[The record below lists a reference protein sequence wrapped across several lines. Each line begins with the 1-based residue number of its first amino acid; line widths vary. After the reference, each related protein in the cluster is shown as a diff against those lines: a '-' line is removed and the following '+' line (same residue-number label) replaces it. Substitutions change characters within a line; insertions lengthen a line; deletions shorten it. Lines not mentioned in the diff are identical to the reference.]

1 MESKPEE
8 VTRAR
13 FLAAASGAVVLLL
26 GLYLC
31 RLHSYLLFHSIAE
44 TFSLVVA
51 FGIFMVGWN
60 SRHFLENKYFL
71 FLGIAYPFVGL
82 LDLVHTL
89 AYQGMNVFSGLGSN
103 TATELWIAA
112 RGMESLSLLMAP
124 LFVRRGL
131 RLAPLVLGYA
141 GATTLLLGAVFHWDV
156 FPDCFIEG
164 QGLTPFKIA
173 AEYAISGILLVAAF
187 QLYRVRRHFDR
198 AIFHLLLA
206 SIFATI
212 ASELSFT
219 LYRGPYT
226 SFNML
231 GHYLKIISYFLIY
244 RAIVYTGLKMPYSLL
259 DAGLRRSRKELQAAH
274 AELELR
280 VQERTS
286 ELEATNEVLRREM
299 VERGKAQ
306 EALRESEELYATL
319 VEASLTGVYM
329 QQDGRILFAN
339 ERLARIFGY
348 DRDEMIGMETL
359 QLVHPEDRPG
369 IREIRGKRLRGEEAP
384 NEYEVRALTGDG
396 RIIWVNRRVSLVRY
410 KGRPSI
416 LGNVADIT
424 GRKRMENELRLLSS
438 RILSAEEKERKRIA
452 RDLHDGLGQL
462 LGAIKFR
469 VESFL
474 MGLDGN
480 RPGDNRATLEEV
492 VTLIRRTIEEMRRI
506 LADLRPS
513 MLDDLGIVPTINW
526 LCREFQQAHAD
537 VSMEKTLLVEERDV
551 PDELKTVIYRVF
563 QESLNNVAKHSRAR
577 RVRLS
582 LLREKEALALTVEDD
597 GVGFDP
603 NAVPDPAEGNEGIGL
618 HSIRERCRF
627 SGGQFELNARKG
639 KGTSIRVTWPL
650 KRAS

>member
-1 MESKPEE
+1 MESRPEE
-8 VTRAR
+8 VTWAR
-13 FLAAASGAVVLLL
+13 FLAAASGAAVLLL

-31 RLHSYLLFHSIAE
+31 SLHSYLLFHSIAE

-60 SRHFLENKYFL
+60 SRRFLENKYFL

-112 RGMESLSLLMAP
+112 RGMESLSLLLAA

-141 GATTLLLGAVFHWDV
+141 CVTALLLGAVFHWDV

-164 QGLTPFKIA
+164 RGLTPFKIT
-173 AEYAISGILLVAAF
+173 AEYAISGVLLVAAF
-187 QLYRVRRHFDR
+187 LLHRVRRHFDR
-198 AIFHLLLA
+198 TIFRLLLA
-206 SIFATI
+206 SILVTI

-226 SFNML
+226 SLNML

-259 DAGLRRSRKELQAAH
+259 DTGLRRSRRELQAAH

-286 ELEATNEVLRREM
+286 ELEAINELLRREIA
-299 VERGKAQ
+299 EREKAR

-329 QQDGRILFAN
+329 QQNGRILFAN
-339 ERLARIFGY
+339 ERFAHIFGY
-348 DRDEMIGMETL
+348 HREEMIGMDTL
-359 QLVHPEDRPG
+359 RLVHPEDRSR
-369 IREIRGKRLRGEEAP
+369 IREIRSTRLKGEDAP
-384 NEYEVRALTGDG
+384 DEYEVRGLTRDG
-396 RIIWVNRRVSLVRY
+396 RSIWVNRRVSLVQY
-410 KGRPSI
+410 KGRPTI

-424 GRKRMENELRLLSS
+424 GRKQMEDELRQLSS

-462 LGAIKFR
+462 LGAVKFR

-474 MGLDGN
+474 LGLDGDHPGNN
-480 RPGDNRATLEEV
+480 RGTLEEV

-513 MLDDLGIVPTINW
+513 ILDDLGIVPTINW

-577 RVRLS
+577 RVRLA
-582 LLREKEALALTVEDD
+582 LYREKGGLVLEIEDD
-597 GVGFDP
+597 GIGFDP
-603 NAVPDPAEGNEGIGL
+603 NAIPAHAEGSEGIGL

-627 SGGQFELNARKG
+627 SGGRFDLNARQG
-639 KGTSIRVTWPL
+639 KGTSIRVTWPTGP
-650 KRAS
+650 AA